1 MKSNFLIILLL
12 AIPLVGCGY
21 ALDPTIG
28 ASIEPLL
35 AAILHPALF
44 IQSVALLILFVAII
58 GILWVLNMSR
68 VSVLLKHIA
77 AFIPYVRI
85 AVVGLLII
93 AIDLAFLK
101 YFNTINW
108 PQHWPNYGVYLVL
121 TLVATAIWFREYLSG
136 IWGIRIIGCVAVFIG
151 QCYFVHSV
159 QIVVNSFSAIA
170 LIHCLGVAGT
180 VFVTTLNV
188 INQSLPRIRVTP
200 PKLPTDLPYVAVVIP
215 TYGEPYAILEQTVI
229 ALKAL
234 DYAHDR
240 LRIIISDDGH
250 RDEIRQLAQIHG
262 ILYNQG
268 ARRDAKAGNLNSAL
282 VYIEQNYP
290 EATLILTQDADEII
304 DPNFLTKTVGYF
316 RDPKVAFVQTPKE
329 AFVPFGDPF
338 GNRDRVFYD
347 TFQPGRHGSGAAFS
361 CGSGVIWQIAAVR
374 SIGGFATWNIVEDLT
389 TSYHLHSA
397 GYRSEYHSEIL
408 SIGLSPDDIPGLLKQ
423 RGTWATDTWRLF
435 LFDNPITKPG
445 LTLRQRLQYLELGL
459 FYTSSVTFLPMLM
472 FTPFLSLA
480 TGQFVPI
487 EGSALFPWI
496 AAIALY
502 YAALSRGSAEFTIRM
517 WQYWI
522 GHWPTYTKALWI
534 AVRSRHKKPSYQV
547 TRKTRQDG
555 FYGHLL
561 LPQFI
566 YLFIGAFLIVR
577 AMLWMPEASLMA
589 RVTNIG
595 LLGLFM
601 YLVSGICQAAFY
613 NVSTKMVLATI
624 GGYFTT
630 PLANA
635 WGQLSTQ
642 AGNLRG
648 LFTMRGASV
657 LQHQGSGGQPLPM
670 NDTPLATIIII
681 EQPPIEVLLERE
693 VGR

>member
-1 MKSNFLIILLL
+1 MKSYLLL
-12 AIPLVGCGY
+12 LFTQPV
-21 ALDPTIG
+21 T
-28 ASIEPLL
+28 LL
-35 AAILHPALF
+35 IALF
-44 IQSVALLILFVAII
+44 ATIAS
-58 GILWVLNMSR
+58 LWVLNPRLR
-68 VSVLLKHIA
+68 VSLFQRLAILWPNLRIA
-77 AFIPYVRI
+77 A
-85 AVVGLLII
+85 VGLLIV
-93 AIDLAFLK
+93 AIDLAALK

-108 PQHWPNYGVYLVL
+108 PQQWPNYGVYLVL

-136 IWGIRIIGCVAVFIG
+136 IWGVRIIGCAAVFIG
-151 QCYFVHSV
+151 QCYFIHSFE
-159 QIVVNSFSAIA
+159 IVTHTFSLVA

-188 INQSLPRIRVTP
+188 INQSMPRVRVQPPELPA
-200 PKLPTDLPYVAVVIP
+200 KLPYVAVVIP
-215 TYGEPYAILEQTVI
+215 TYGEPYDILEQTVV

-234 DYAHDR
+234 NYPRDHM
-240 LRIIISDDGH
+240 RIIISDDGH
-250 RDEIRQLAQIHG
+250 RAEIRQMAQNQG

-268 ARRDAKAGNLNSAL
+268 ARKDAKAGNLNSAL
-282 VYIEQNYP
+282 AYIEQHYP

-304 DPNFLTKTVGYF
+304 DPNFLIKTVGYF
-316 RDPKVAFVQTPKE
+316 ADPKVAFVQTPKE
-329 AFVPFGDPF
+329 AFVPYGDPF

-374 SIGGFATWNIVEDLT
+374 SIGGFVTWNIVEDLT

-397 GYRSEYHSEIL
+397 GYRSEYHSETL

-435 LFDNPITKPG
+435 LFDNPIRKPG

-480 TGQFVPI
+480 TGQFIPI
-487 EGSALFPWI
+487 DGSALFPWI

-534 AVRSRHKKPSYQV
+534 AARSRHKKPSYQV

-555 FYGHLL
+555 FYGHLIW
-561 LPQFI
+561 PQFV

-577 AMLWMPEASLMA
+577 AMFWMPEASLMA
-589 RVTNIG
+589 RITNIG

-601 YLVSGICQAAFY
+601 FLIGGICRAAFY
-613 NVSTKMVLATI
+613 NVSARVVLTTI
-624 GGYFTT
+624 GGYFTI

-635 WGQLSTQ
+635 WELLATQ
-642 AGNLRG
+642 SGRLRSLIVQRQSSAGTPPVAL
-648 LFTMRGASV
+648 V
-657 LQHQGSGGQPLPM
+657 
-670 NDTPLATIIII
+670 DTPRVVII
-681 EQPPIEVLLERE
+681 EQPPIEILLERE